1 MKIPTL
7 CVGSML
13 VLSGITAAFAA
24 DANKATVYRDYT
36 DTITPASQ
44 DAYEAGVKAWN
55 QCLHEHG
62 SKYAWAAWNHET
74 GNVYSY
80 SYVTGPHTWAD
91 FDAMKEVGK
100 ACDATW
106 RKMANPHLKGETSAF
121 LVLQPDLSHGPAPAG
136 GPQPAFIDVTYVT
149 LKNGHQAHV
158 TFTDVAKKIAAAA
171 AKTNWDGHYSLL
183 QVRGGDDGAP
193 DYIVVSPDKSWA
205 EVGADA
211 NPPLWKMVEGAYG
224 KSEAD
229 SMRKALNDATEKFS
243 THIDSFNADLS
254 YTASK

>member
-24 DANKATVYRDYT
+24 DANKATVCRDYT

-44 DAYEAGVKAWN
+44 DACEAGVKAWN
-55 QCLHEHG
+55 QCLRDHG
-62 SKYAWAAWNHET
+62 SKDAWIAWNHET

-91 FDAMKEVGK
+91 FDAMRATSQ

-121 LVLQPDLSHGPAPAG
+121 MVLQPDMSHMPMAADAP
-136 GPQPAFIDVTYVT
+136 PPAFIDVTYIT
-149 LKNGHQAHV
+149 LEHGHQAHAM
-158 TFTDVAKKIAAAA
+158 FAEVAKKIAAAA
-171 AKTNWDGHYSLL
+171 AKANWAAHYSILEI
-183 QVRGGDDGAP
+183 RGGDDGAP
-193 DYIVVSPDKSWA
+193 DYIVVSPNKSWA

-224 KSEAD
+224 KTQAD
-229 SMRKALNDATEKFS
+229 SLRKQLNDATEKFS
-243 THIDSFNADLS
+243 SHIDRFNADLS
-254 YTASK
+254 YNAPK